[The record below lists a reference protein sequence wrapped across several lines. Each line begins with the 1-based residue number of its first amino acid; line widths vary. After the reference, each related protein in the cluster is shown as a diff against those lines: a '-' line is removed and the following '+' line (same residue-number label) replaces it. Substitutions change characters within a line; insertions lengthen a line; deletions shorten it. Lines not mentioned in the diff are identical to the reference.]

1 MEFSGHNVLVTGA
14 NRGIGR
20 AIALLLGGYRNRDS
34 QPLKVWINYRA
45 DHKGADTLKGEI
57 ENLGGRAALV
67 KFDVTCEEEF
77 IEGVKTI
84 VDSDGGLSYLV
95 NNAGIVLDKLAVR
108 MKTEEF
114 VRVLETNL
122 KSVFVGCREALKVMS
137 KQRFGSVVNL
147 SSVIAEKGNLGQTN
161 YAASKGGV
169 ISMTK
174 SFAYEGALRH
184 VRFNCV
190 TPGFIATDMSAG
202 LDDALKAD
210 YLKNIPL
217 ARLGEAKEVAG
228 AVAFLLSDLAS
239 YITGETLKVNGG
251 LYM

>member
-20 AIALLLGGYRNRDS
+20 AVALLLGRYRNKDD
-34 QPLKVWINYRA
+34 QPLKVWINYRN
-45 DHKGADTLKGEI
+45 DHKGADALKEDI
-57 ENLGGRAALV
+57 ENLGGRAALL
-67 KFDVTCEEEF
+67 KFDVTNEEEF
-77 IEGVKTI
+77 VEGIRLI
-84 VDSDGGLSYLV
+84 VESDGGLSYLV
-95 NNAGIVLDKLAVR
+95 NNAGIVLDRLAVR

-114 VRVLETNL
+114 THVLETNL
-122 KSVFVGCREALKVMS
+122 KSVFVGCREALRVMG
-137 KQRFGSVVNL
+137 KQKFGSVVNL
-147 SSVIAEKGNLGQTN
+147 SSVIAERGNLGQTN

-169 ISMTK
+169 ISMSK
-174 SFAYEGALRH
+174 SFAYEGALRNI
-184 VRFNCV
+184 RFNCI
-190 TPGFIATDMSAG
+190 TPGFIATDMNAG
-202 LDDALKAD
+202 LSDELKAG

-217 ARLGEAKEVAG
+217 ARLGEAREVAG